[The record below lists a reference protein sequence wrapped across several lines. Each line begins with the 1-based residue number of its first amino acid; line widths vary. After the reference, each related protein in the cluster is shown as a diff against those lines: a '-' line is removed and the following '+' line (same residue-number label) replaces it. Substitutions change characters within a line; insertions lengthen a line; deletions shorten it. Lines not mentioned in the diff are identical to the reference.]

1 MRVLVT
7 GGSGFIG
14 SHVVD
19 RLRAQ
24 GHVPVI
30 FDLVESPYHA
40 PGEIETVIG
49 DLEDYESVRAGVAG
63 CDMVAHLAA
72 VSDVNIVV
80 DNPAKASSIN
90 VGGTAAVL
98 EAARSE
104 GVRRVVYASTVWVY
118 GGAEGVEPL
127 DEDTQLA
134 IPDHLYTATKLTGE
148 MYCRSYA
155 ALYGLEYT
163 VLRFG
168 IPYGPHSRPAT
179 VLAAFVEKAR
189 GGHPLTLAGD
199 GSQTRQ
205 FVYVE
210 DLAAG
215 VVAALAPE
223 AANRTYNL
231 VGDESV
237 TIREIAEAVQ
247 ELVAPV
253 DIVYMDSRPSDLR
266 PVAISGA
273 RAAAE
278 LGWSATTTFAEG
290 VRRYVESVLA
300 PTNGTSSSST
310 AASTSGSAPTVLRQE
325 PSEL

>member
-19 RLRAQ
+19 QLRAQ
-24 GHVPVI
+24 GHEPVI
-30 FDLVESPYHA
+30 FDLVQSPYHA
-40 PGEIETVIG
+40 SGEIETAIG
-49 DLEDYESVRAGVAG
+49 DLEDFESIRAAVAG
-63 CDMVAHLAA
+63 CDVVAHLAA

-98 EAARSE
+98 EAARVE

-118 GGAEGVEPL
+118 GGADGVEPF
-127 DEDTQLA
+127 DEDTRLA
-134 IPDHLYTATKLTGE
+134 LPDHLYTATKLAGE

-155 ALYGLEYT
+155 ELYGVEYT

-179 VLAAFVEKAR
+179 VLAAFVEKAAA
-189 GGHPLTLAGD
+189 GKPLTIAGD
-199 GSQTRQ
+199 GSQSRQ

-215 VVAALAPE
+215 VVAALVPQ

-231 VGDESV
+231 VGDETV
-237 TIREIAEAVQ
+237 TIREIAETVR
-247 ELVAPV
+247 ELVADV
-253 DIVYMDSRPSDLR
+253 EIVHMDTRPSDLR
-266 PVAISGA
+266 PVSISGA
-273 RAAAE
+273 RAASE
-278 LGWSATTTFAEG
+278 LGWSPTTTFAEG
-290 VRRYVESVLA
+290 VRRYVESVA
-300 PTNGTSSSST
+300 QTNGTPKAST
-310 AASTSGSAPTVLRQE
+310 APRTSGRAPTVLRQE
-325 PSEL
+325 PTEL

>member
-19 RLRAQ
+19 QLRAQ
-24 GHVPVI
+24 GHEPVI
-30 FDLVESPYHA
+30 FDLVPSPYHPA
-40 PGEIETVIG
+40 GEIETVLG
-49 DLEDYESVRAGVAG
+49 DLEDYESVRAAVAR
-63 CDMVAHLAA
+63 CDVVAHLAA
-72 VSDVNIVV
+72 VSDVNVVV
-80 DNPAKASSIN
+80 DNPAKASAIN

-118 GGAEGVEPL
+118 GGADGVEPL
-127 DEDTQLA
+127 DEDTRLA
-134 IPDHLYTATKLTGE
+134 LPDHLYTATKLAGE

-155 ALYGLEYT
+155 ELYGLEYT

-179 VLAAFVEKAR
+179 VLAAFVEKAAA
-189 GGHPLTLAGD
+189 GKPLTLAGD
-199 GSQTRQ
+199 GSQSRQ

-215 VVAALAPE
+215 VVAALAPV

-231 VGDESV
+231 VGDETV
-237 TIREIAEAVQ
+237 TIREIAETVR
-247 ELVAPV
+247 ELVADV
-253 DIVYMDSRPSDLR
+253 EIVYMDSRPSDLR
-266 PVAISGA
+266 PVALSGA
-273 RAAAE
+273 RAASE
-278 LGWSATTTFAEG
+278 LGWTPTTTFAEG
-290 VRRYVESVLA
+290 VRRYIESVA
-300 PTNGTSSSST
+300 HTNGAPSAST
-310 AASTSGSAPTVLRQE
+310 APRTSGRAPTVFRQE
-325 PSEL
+325 PTEL

>member
-19 RLRAQ
+19 QLRAQ

-30 FDLVESPYHA
+30 FDLVESTYHEA
-40 PGEIETVIG
+40 GEIETVIG
-49 DLEDYESVRAGVAG
+49 DLESVQSVRAAVAG
-63 CDMVAHLAA
+63 CDVVAHLAA

-80 DNPAKASSIN
+80 DNPSKASSIN

-98 EAARSE
+98 EAARVE
-104 GVRRVVYASTVWVY
+104 GVQRVVYASTVWVY
-118 GGAEGVEPL
+118 GGADGVEPL
-127 DEDTQLA
+127 DEETRLA
-134 IPDHLYTATKLTGE
+134 LPDHLYTATKLAGE

-155 ALYGLEYT
+155 ELYGLEYT

-189 GGHPLTLAGD
+189 AGKPLTLAGD
-199 GSQTRQ
+199 GSQSRQ

-215 VVAALAPE
+215 VVAALAPQ

-237 TIREIAEAVQ
+237 TIREIAEAVR

-253 DIVYMDSRPSDLR
+253 EIVYMDSRPSDLR

-278 LGWSATTTFAEG
+278 LAWTPTTSFAEG
-290 VRRYVESVLA
+290 VRRYVASVA
-300 PTNGTSSSST
+300 PTNGTPSSSI
-310 AASTSGSAPTVLRQE
+310 AASTSGKAPTVLRQE
-325 PSEL
+325 PTEL